1 MSEKTKGI
9 LLVALGAVFFSAK
22 AIIIKMTYR
31 DYNEVDALTLLTL
44 RFGLAFPF
52 FVAVGFWRFKKEKMT
67 EISKKDIGW
76 IAFLSVLGYYLASL
90 FDFKGLHYISAGLE
104 RVILFIYPTL
114 VVLFSWLFFKKKI
127 TKKAFLAL
135 LLTYVGIVTIAF
147 EPRVFEAKDAVLG
160 ITFILISAITYA
172 LYLTFGGEMIKKM
185 GSINFNSIS
194 LLFASGFVILH
205 FIFLNGFHI
214 FHYPAGVYWY
224 GLALAIFST
233 VIPTFM
239 LMEGIR
245 ILGANLGAIVGSVG
259 PISTIILGCYFLG
272 ETLSLQEIIGS
283 VLVLLGVLMIGK
295 AT

>member
-1 MSEKTKGI
+1 M
-9 LLVALGAVFFSAK
+9 LVALGAVFFSAK

-44 RFGLAFPF
+44 RFGLALPF
-52 FVAVGFWRFKKEKMT
+52 FVTVGFWRFKKEKMT

-259 PISTIILGCYFLG
+259 PISTIILGYYFLG